1 MANWS
6 GRLRPGLGVGSA
18 EYSDLVAQD
27 EQLDVLGRRGASHQQ
42 QTVEEPAE
50 EA

>member
-1 MANWS
+1 VVQA
-6 GRLRPGLGVGSA
+6 GLGVGSA

-27 EQLDVLGRRGASHQQ
+27 EQLDILGRRGASHQQ

-50 EA
+50 DQIEEA